1 MTAYEMRISDWSS
14 DVCSSDLR
22 LPGPLGRGVRAVVL
36 RGVLTEVPDVAV
48 GVLGEPV
55 VGVLDDLATRVG
67 DAVVADRRGDTLSSE
82 ARRVGKESVSTCRSG
97 WSSTT

>member
-67 DAVVADRRGDTLSSE
+67 DDVVDDRRGDPLRSE
-82 ARRVGKESVSTCRSG
+82 ECRVGKECVSTVRY
-97 WSSTT
+97 WW